1 MRLVVGPP
9 RYLPAM
15 VTYML
20 SDSTEGWVL
29 YDDEGRIALL
39 RGDLNTVLLGAAKV
53 MRKNGD
59 PVHGG
64 WAALPNNEVQ
74 TLRFLPR

>member
-1 MRLVVGPP
+1 
-9 RYLPAM
+9 M

-20 SDSTEGWVL
+20 SESTEGWAL
-29 YDDEGRIALL
+29 YDDEARTAVL
-39 RGDLNTVLLGAAKV
+39 RGGLNTVLLVAAKA
-53 MRKNGD
+53 MRENGD

-64 WAALPNNEVQ
+64 WTLVPETGVR

>member
-1 MRLVVGPP
+1 
-9 RYLPAM
+9 M

-20 SDSTEGWVL
+20 SEGSNGWVL
-29 YDDEGRIALL
+29 YDDVGRITVL
-39 RGDLNTVLLGAAKV
+39 GDDLNAVLLDAAEV
-53 MRKNGD
+53 MRTNGD

-64 WAALPNNEVQ
+64 WTVVPDAEVR